1 MFWGNDELKRRL
13 DDLIEPYEP
22 KLLDRATYR
31 LTIGAEIYVSP
42 TGVGSDTKLK
52 TKKLLSPG
60 EHFQIPAGQFA
71 LLITEE
77 IVYVPEDALAFI
89 SIRARYKFQGLVNVS
104 GFHVDPGFR
113 GRLIFSV
120 FNAGPSSVH
129 LFRGEDC
136 FHIWF
141 ADLRDQIPMGD
152 KIGYKDIPPDLVKH
166 IADGIQSLSG
176 LEIKINETDKRIS
189 DQLVAVE
196 KQQAIIWWLGTLL
209 LGIGITLTV
218 SQFTKS
224 PPSATPSVTVVTS
237 PTAPAASVDPAAPAA
252 PAATPTAPT
261 VAQPATPGGQ
271 PPAP

>member
-1 MFWGNDELKRRL
+1 MFWGNEELKRRL
-13 DDLIEPYEP
+13 KDLIDPYEP

-52 TKKLLSPG
+52 TKKLLEPG
-60 EHFQIPAGQFA
+60 DHFQIPAGQFA

-77 IVYVPEDALAFI
+77 SVSVPEDALAFI
-89 SIRARYKFQGLVNVS
+89 SIRATYKFQGLVNVS

-129 LFRGEDC
+129 LARGEDC

-141 ADLRDQIPMGD
+141 ADLRDHKPMGE
-152 KIGYKDIPPDLVKH
+152 KVGYDVIPPALVKH

-176 LEIKINETDKRIS
+176 LDTKIND
-189 DQLVAVE
+189 VE
-196 KQQAIIWWLGTLL
+196 KKLADRLVSVEKKQSNIWWLGSILL
-209 LGIGITLTV
+209 SVGITLTI
-218 SQFTKS
+218 SQFNRS
-224 PPSATPSVTVVTS
+224 PPAPPPVAVVANPAPTAVNGPVATPTSS
-237 PTAPAASVDPAAPAA
+237 PTTPAAST
-252 PAATPTAPT
+252 ATPQAS
-261 VAQPATPGGQ
+261 TPQGKT
-271 PPAP
+271 P

>member
-1 MFWGNDELKRRL
+1 MFWGNEELKRRL
-13 DDLIEPYEP
+13 KDLIDPYEP

-52 TKKLLSPG
+52 TKKLLDPG

-77 IVYVPEDALAFI
+77 SVSVPEDALAFI
-89 SIRARYKFQGLVNVS
+89 SIRATYKFQGLVNVS

-129 LFRGEDC
+129 LSRGEDC

-141 ADLRDQIPMGD
+141 ADLRDHKPMGE
-152 KIGYKDIPPDLVKH
+152 KAGYDVIPPALVKH

-176 LEIKINETDKRIS
+176 LDTKIND
-189 DQLVAVE
+189 VE
-196 KQQAIIWWLGTLL
+196 KKLADRLVSVEKKQSIMWWLGSLL
-209 LGIGITLTV
+209 LGVGITLLV
-218 SQFTKS
+218 SQFNRS
-224 PPSATPSVTVVTS
+224 PPAPPTVVIAPNPTS
-237 PTAPAASVDPAAPAA
+237 NVISGPVASPSSPAAST
-252 PAATPTAPT
+252 ATPQASPP
-261 VAQPATPGGQ
+261 QGKTP
-271 PPAP
+271 